1 MHLLHLLGHEL
12 VALPSSDV
20 VLHNA
25 LQIYYTAKQCSQPC
39 SPEEFAVALARHFVH
54 TYPKARS
61 PGGSGTADGYQR
73 AVRTRHRA
81 GSAAPAAA
89 AQAGHAQAG
98 AALSLACASEG
109 GGARAAPYASAPDPA
124 PALVSA
130 SASPFAAAARAA
142 APGWDSAAPGA
153 LGAAAGRPESA
164 RAAGA
169 GGAVAAAAAG
179 GEGGLRGASEGLAAA
194 LVEQT
199 LLAMPRR
206 PDAVTHIRCAS
217 AAAPAAPEAVADKPQ
232 GRVATARSALRAP
245 LAPQER
251 GRGSRGA

>member
-1 MHLLHLLGHEL
+1 VE
-12 VALPSSDV
+12 
-20 VLHNA
+20 
-25 LQIYYTAKQCSQPC
+25 QPVGFRAQ
-39 SPEEFAVALARHFVH
+39 PVRHG
-54 TYPKARS
+54 AQAGL
-61 PGGSGTADGYQR
+61 PGGNEAAVSGTASVAADAPQR
-73 AVRTRHRA
+73 LPARCTAVPNTRRAAEAATPELIGTPPSGRLDA

-89 AQAGHAQAG
+89 AQAEHAQAG

-169 GGAVAAAAAG
+169 GG
-179 GEGGLRGASEGLAAA
+179 GLRGASEGLAAA

>member
-1 MHLLHLLGHEL
+1 VE
-12 VALPSSDV
+12 
-20 VLHNA
+20 
-25 LQIYYTAKQCSQPC
+25 QPVGFRAQ
-39 SPEEFAVALARHFVH
+39 PVRHG
-54 TYPKARS
+54 AQAGL
-61 PGGSGTADGYQR
+61 PGGNEAAVSGTASVAADAPQR
-73 AVRTRHRA
+73 LPARCTAVPNTRRAAEAATPELIGTPPSGRLDA

-89 AQAGHAQAG
+89 AQAEHAQAG